1 MPMVYNK
8 STGRRCALPQKATG
22 LPKGASMKDGLL
34 GSVPPEPYR
43 VDRSIVLVGSAF
55 GESDEKAFWFSRT
68 PLERLE
74 ALEYLR
80 EIAFGYDPATT
91 RLQRV
96 LETAEFP
103 PR

>member
-1 MPMVYNK
+1 M
-8 STGRRCALPQKATG
+8 SDSLSS
-22 LPKGASMKDGLL
+22 GASSD
-34 GSVPPEPYR
+34 PHR
-43 VDRSIVLVGSAF
+43 VDRSVVIVGNAF
-55 GESDEKAFWFSRT
+55 GESDEKAFWLSRT

-80 EIAFGYDPATT
+80 EMAFGYDPATS

>member
-1 MPMVYNK
+1 MFEHEHGVKMESK
-8 STGRRCALPQKATG
+8 KARTEG
-22 LPKGASMKDGLL
+22 QRVFPA
-34 GSVPPEPYR
+34 
-43 VDRSIVLVGSAF
+43 VDRSVVTVGSAL
-55 GESDEKAFWFSRT
+55 GESDEKAFWLSKT

-74 ALEYLR
+74 AVELLR
-80 EIAFGYDPATT
+80 EIAFGNGPTSA